1 MLRTPA
7 RPRTA
12 KGILNGTDRAIR
24 RMSSLNGILLRAE
37 EEEEWGEEEEEWEE
51 EEGEEEEE
59 EWEEE

>member
-37 EEEEWGEEEEEWEE
+37 EEEEW
-51 EEGEEEEE
+51 EEEEE